1 MHRLPRIL
9 VSLAGA
15 ALLVPELGSVARAAE
30 VTGTVELVAD
40 GKPLHSSEVHDAV
53 VWFKPKSAVSVRPS
67 PGPLEMTMR
76 KKEFAP
82 RVLAIPQG
90 SSVRFP
96 NADPILHNVFSVSA
110 ENPFD
115 LGLYAQGPGKTWKFS
130 GAGVVRVYCN
140 VHHSMA
146 AYIVV
151 LETPFFASPD
161 ADGGFKLPGVP
172 EGDGTLV
179 VWHERAEPW
188 SLEIHVP
195 LASQVAARLDITK
208 PQVPE
213 HLNKFGKPYQQ
224 QEKGLGKDYR

>member
-1 MHRLPRIL
+1 MYRLPHL
-9 VSLAGA
+9 HVSMACA
-15 ALLVPELGSVARAAE
+15 ALLAFELGGVARAAE
-30 VTGTVELVAD
+30 IAGTVELVAD
-40 GKPLHSSEVHDAV
+40 GKPLHSSEVRDAV
-53 VWFKPKSAVSVRPS
+53 VWFKPKAAISVRPA

-96 NADPILHNVFSVSA
+96 NSDPILHNVFSVSS

-130 GAGVVRVYCN
+130 SAGVVRVYCN

-151 LETPFFASPD
+151 LDTPFFASPD
-161 ADGGFKLPGVP
+161 ADGSFKLAGVP
-172 EGDGTLV
+172 EVDGTLV

-195 LASQVAARLDITK
+195 PASPVAARLDITK
-208 PQVPE
+208 SQVPE

-224 QEKGLGKDYR
+224 QEKGLGKEYR